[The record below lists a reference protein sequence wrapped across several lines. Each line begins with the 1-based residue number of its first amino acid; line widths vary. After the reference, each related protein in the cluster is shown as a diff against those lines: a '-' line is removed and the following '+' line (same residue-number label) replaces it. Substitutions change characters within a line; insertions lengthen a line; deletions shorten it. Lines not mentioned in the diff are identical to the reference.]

1 MTIHPEGINPTG
13 NTQLVDENTRIVLE
27 FVAGRRSGMCTQ
39 TEVRDAARAVLDAL
53 AAQTR
58 PHADDERRDL
68 IDLIDIASD
77 GTHPPAGVVI
87 VTGKEAA
94 YYADR
99 ILAAGFR
106 RTEVPE
112 PSTEDVFAPGECDG
126 SGTCSAQRHIHGCY
140 TVHRADQCDA
150 PDEYGHL
157 SSEPQG
163 EPSSV
168 RAKAIDA
175 LVMTRLSDFAGTDM
189 GVIEQAADAVLAAL
203 RAAGG
208 VR

>member
-39 TEVRDAARAVLDAL
+39 TEIRDAARAVLDAL

-112 PSTEDVFAPGECDG
+112 SSAEHEC
-126 SGTCSAQRHIHGCY
+126 TWACW
-140 TVHRADQCDA
+140 V
-150 PDEYGHL
+150 DEPWL
-157 SSEPQG
+157 
-163 EPSSV
+163 
-168 RAKAIDA
+168 K
-175 LVMTRLSDFAGTDM
+175 AGTVRRRAL
-189 GVIEQAADAVLAAL
+189 GRAIAIHEIRSHDA
-203 RAAGG
+203 
-208 VR
+208 